1 MVDAVGS
8 SGGSGGKAAKAQ
20 HICKVCDKTFSRIQ
34 SLKVKWYLYHTIYK
48 EYWKW
53 KFSVCFNSMSF

>member
-8 SGGSGGKAAKAQ
+8 PGGSGGKAAKAQ

-34 SLKVKWYLYHTIYK
+34 SLKVKWYLYVSHNLQRILK
-48 EYWKW
+48 MKV
-53 KFSVCFNSMSF
+53 FCLF